1 MSESVRQKLLEV
13 VHTLD
18 LIEVHGKSNLDMLLG
33 CILMLNGMIAEA
45 KNDG

>member
-1 MSESVRQKLLEV
+1 MNENLKSQLRAVLD
-13 VHTLD
+13 TLNQ
-18 LIEVHGKSNLDMLLG
+18 IEVRGRENLDMLLG